1 MPEIDVSELV
11 AIVRANPPPE
21 LIKYYDPT
29 KDQCPHCG
37 ENRKSGTNW
46 GVGPRGFIHRTVDD
60 PNIAIK
66 FRTIAGKKT
75 VLLGKKICTD
85 DCLGKELIKM
95 IEKGDPLAEDLLKQ
109 FALENEF
116 ANGTAF
122 KVDTG
127 DTRNRGL
134 MFWDDNIK
142 EIIPADSDL
151 NGGYGGVPINF
162 LIGDGDFTPT
172 DWEDDFLMGV
182 VECYP
187 NMKLIVEMRNY
198 AAANPEDKQMDITI
212 NGTYFEIKYNPKE
225 MSGKWE
231 SCTLMLRNGNILK
244 AAPGDK
250 RKRSKAENDAA
261 LKEAEAHVAAKV
273 SAPANNAPALNWTPN
288 TPEEK
293 AAREAAKKA
302 ASEKFQAALTA
313 ARALPE
319 YGRERRQAEK
329 NAERN
334 FRAAYEAANKRKTL
348 KAPNANKN
356 ANAKAK
362 NAALLGLVAAH
373 QNGKNTN
380 GVLQAEINRVK
391 TRARNAN
398 NIAKNAAL
406 AASLNGGYKNALKTR
421 KNK

>member
-1 MPEIDVSELV
+1 MPEIDASELV
-11 AIVRANPPPE
+11 HIVRANPPPS
-21 LIKYYDPT
+21 LIAHYVPT
-29 KDQCPHCG
+29 EDKCPHCG
-37 ENRKSGTNW
+37 EYRKEGMNW
-46 GVGPRGFIHRTVDD
+46 GGRGWQHRRVD

-66 FRTIAGKKT
+66 FRTIAGKRT

-85 DCLGKELIKM
+85 DCLGNELIKM
-95 IEKGDPLAEDLLKQ
+95 IEKGDPVAEDILKQ
-109 FALENEF
+109 FALQNKFE
-116 ANGTAF
+116 NGTAF

-142 EIIPADSDL
+142 EIIPADGDL
-151 NGGYGGVPINF
+151 NGDYGGVPINF

-212 NGTYFEIKYNPKE
+212 NGNYFEIRYNPTE

-231 SCTLMLRNGNILK
+231 SCTLMLRNGKLK

-261 LKEAEAHVAAKV
+261 LEAAEAHVAAKA
-273 SAPANNAPALNWTPN
+273 SAPANNAPARNWTPN

-293 AAREAAKKA
+293 AAKEAERAAVSAK
-302 ASEKFQAALTA
+302 FRAALGA
-313 ARALPE
+313 VSALPK
-319 YGRERRQAEK
+319 YSRERIQAET
-329 NAERN
+329 NAKRA
-334 FRAAYEAANKRKTL
+334 FLAAYEAIGKRKTL
-348 KAPNANKN
+348 KAPNTNKN
-356 ANAKAK
+356 ANARAK
-362 NAALLGLVAAH
+362 NAALLGLVAEH
-373 QNGKNTN
+373 LNGNNTN
-380 GVLQAEINRVK
+380 GVLATEINRLKKNGGTKRKNQRK
-391 TRARNAN
+391 TRRN
-398 NIAKNAAL
+398 
-406 AASLNGGYKNALKTR
+406 
-421 KNK
+421 